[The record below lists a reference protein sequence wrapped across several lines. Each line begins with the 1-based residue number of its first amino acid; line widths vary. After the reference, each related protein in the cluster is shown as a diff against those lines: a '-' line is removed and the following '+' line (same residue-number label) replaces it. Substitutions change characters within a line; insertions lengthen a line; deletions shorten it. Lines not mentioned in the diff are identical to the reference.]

1 MILIVLFFSWFLLII
16 NNFIIWWCIFII
28 FTMVG
33 LLKLKL
39 NSSSINSI
47 FYYFLIQE
55 MLGLLFM
62 MNFSSFFQLFIF
74 FMKGGFAPFHFWM
87 VKVLHISSWFSFS
100 WMLTIQKMP
109 YYFIVMMFW
118 NWSWFLWVLMGSL
131 VPLLQSLLVKS
142 VWYQIFLLLTSS
154 GNNML
159 MLIWFEPLMCV
170 YTLPFYLIFMNYMM
184 NGLSNQ
190 GLIGI
195 TYEFIFLL
203 MSFPGGLPFYIKL
216 FSLSL
221 LFNMGGLI
229 VVLFLLSLVLNL
241 ISGFNL
247 VMYVHSFC
255 LLYNKLFIIFFF
267 FFLVLLL
274 L

>member
-28 FTMVG
+28 FTIVG

-39 NSSSINSI
+39 NSASINSI

-62 MNFSSFFQLFIF
+62 INFSSSFQLFIF
-74 FMKGGFAPFHFWM
+74 FMKGGFAPFHFWI
-87 VKVLHISSWFSFS
+87 VKVLHISSWFRFS
-100 WMLTIQKMP
+100 WILTIQKIP
-109 YYFIVMMFW
+109 YYFIVIIFW
-118 NWSWFLWVLMGSL
+118 NWSWFLWVLIGSL

-142 VWYQIFLLLTSS
+142 VWYQIFLLLTSR

-159 MLIWFEPLMCV
+159 ILIWFEPLICV
-170 YTLPFYLIFMNYMM
+170 YTLPFYLIFINYMM
-184 NGLSNQ
+184 NGLRNQ
-190 GLIGI
+190 GLIGV

-203 MSFPGGLPFYIKL
+203 IRFPGGLPFYIKL

-241 ISGFNL
+241 IRGFNL
-247 VMYVHSFC
+247 VIYVHRFC

-267 FFLVLLL
+267 FFLVLILL
-274 L
+274 